1 MFEALF
7 GSANKERV
15 LFFLS
20 ARKQGYARDMARF
33 FDCGLTPI
41 QRQLEALERGGIIVS
56 SLVGRTRLYTFNPR
70 YPLLGEVTALIE
82 KALTYYPEEERNRL
96 QMERQRPRRAGKPL

>member
-1 MFEALF
+1 MFESLF
-7 GSANKERV
+7 GSVNKERV

-33 FDCGLTPI
+33 FDCGLTPV

-70 YPLLGEVTALIE
+70 YPLLNEVTALIE
-82 KALTYYPEEERNRL
+82 KALSYYPEDERTRL